1 MRHGL
6 SSLQSPPKE
15 GGPDGLFTQSPQK
28 FEGDFILDNYKT
40 APMTAGDRTGYQIS
54 NEKVRDYKE
63 SLKKDKKGLLM
74 SNQKADQSQNK
85 DVMNK
90 LLEMDQ

>member
-1 MRHGL
+1 M
-6 SSLQSPPKE
+6 
-15 GGPDGLFTQSPQK
+15 
-28 FEGDFILDNYKT
+28 LDNYKT
-40 APMTAGDRTGYQIS
+40 APMTAGDRTGCQIS

-63 SLKKDKKGLLM
+63 SLKKDSNGLLM